1 MIKYLIVANRSM
13 GGRRLEE
20 HLREIVRQ
28 RGHVAFHLMVP
39 ERGLEIYEV
48 MWGAELG
55 LPVAVPSLADD
66 RHNATQERLD
76 EVLARLQSKGVDI
89 TGELGPAPPMAAI
102 VSAMKDQRYDEIL
115 ISVLPH
121 KVSDWLRMDL
131 PRRVTRKFGIPVST
145 IMHDGDDSAM
155 IVGPERAT
163 FTDYAVTDGDTTI
176 RGITRNQP
184 IQVLVVN
191 AGSEIGRRA
200 RVALENTGLCAVN
213 TTMTLGEAE
222 EYLNREGGLAGRVK
236 PDLVVVPAQ
245 IGSLGGAFKRAGTP
259 LLVVSDTESIG
270 ARQVAESLDAWA
282 FVVLSEDAV
291 VHTNLLEP
299 MLVDLMAHERR
310 SAVIDPQI

>member
-20 HLREIVRQ
+20 RLREIVRQ
-28 RGHVAFHLMVP
+28 RGKVAFHLVVP

-76 EVLARLQSKGVDI
+76 EVLARLQSKGVEI
-89 TGELGPAPPMAAI
+89 TGELGLAPPMAAI
-102 VSAMKDQRYDEIL
+102 VSAMKEQLYDEIL

-121 KVSDWLRMDL
+121 KVSNWLRMDL
-131 PRRVTRKFGIPVST
+131 PRRVTRKFGIPVWT
-145 IMHDGDDSAM
+145 IMHDDDDSAM

-163 FTDYAVTDGDTTI
+163 FTDYAVPDGDTTI

-191 AGSEIGRRA
+191 AGSDIGRRA
-200 RVALENTGLCAVN
+200 GVALENTGLCAVN
-213 TTMTLGEAE
+213 TTMTLAEAE
-222 EYLNREGGLAGRVK
+222 EYLNSEGGIAGRVK

-259 LLVVSDTESIG
+259 LLVVSGTESIG

-291 VHTNLLEP
+291 DHTNVLEP
-299 MLVDLMAHERR
+299 MLVDLMAHEHR